1 LDTRFPTTSI
11 GKTPIDGT
19 AKQPSKALC
28 PTLTIPN
35 KLGKKSSHIKVSH
48 TTAYHYFVVLAN
60 FFGWVVREGFLK
72 ESPTAKI
79 RMARP
84 GKKTS
89 CFGGFCPVFRVRLA
103 SKTVEIPGK

>member
-28 PTLTIPN
+28 PTPTIPN
-35 KLGKKSSHIKVSH
+35 KLWKKSSHLEVSH
-48 TTAYHYFVVLAN
+48 TNAHHYFVVLAN
-60 FFGWVVREGFLK
+60 FFSWVVSEGFLK

-84 GKKTS
+84 GEKTS
-89 CFGGFCPVFRVRLA
+89 CFGGFCSGFRVNLA